1 MLIVTDRAEQA
12 LWGRIQ
18 ASPVPAVAVRIC
30 HEADRAPGDG
40 SRPSLQLDLVTQRL
54 PGDIVVT
61 GPTGLEVFV
70 EPEAADLLDDRVLDQ
85 TTDDDGRPMLVLREA
100 A

>member
-30 HEADRAPGDG
+30 HDADPAPANG
-40 SRPSLQLDLVTQRL
+40 SRPSLQLELVTESL

-70 EPEAADLLDDRVLDQ
+70 EPRAADLLDGRVLDQ
-85 TTDDDGRPMLVLREA
+85 ATDDNGRSMLVLREA